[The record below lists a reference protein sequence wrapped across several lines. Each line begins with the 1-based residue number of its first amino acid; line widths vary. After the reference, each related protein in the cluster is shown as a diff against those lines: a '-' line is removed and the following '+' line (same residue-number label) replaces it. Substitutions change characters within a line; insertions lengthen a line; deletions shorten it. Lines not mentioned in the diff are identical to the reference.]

1 MNREVKVEVSARHLH
16 ISQEDFMT
24 LFGKQELTKLRDISQ
39 PGQYAASETVSL
51 RGSKG
56 QIDNV
61 RILGPFRNQT
71 QIELSKTDAY
81 YLGIEAPL
89 RLSGQL
95 ENSGSIDII
104 GPQGELKLKS
114 GVITA
119 LRHLHISTENAKEWG
134 LKDGQNISIRVGQ
147 GDADDIKDMIFKEI
161 IVRISDE
168 FVLSC
173 HIDTDEANAANIN
186 KFTMGVILNEK

>member
-1 MNREVKVEVSARHLH
+1 MKKEVKVEVSARHLH
-16 ISQEDFMT
+16 ISQEDFVT
-24 LFGKQELTKLRDISQ
+24 LFGTQELTILRDVSQ
-39 PGQYAASETVSL
+39 PGQYAANETVSL
-51 RGSKG
+51 RGPKG

-61 RILGPFRNQT
+61 RILGPFRKQT

-81 YLGIEAPL
+81 NLGVEAPL

-95 ENSGSIDII
+95 DNSGSIDII
-104 GPQGELKLKS
+104 GPRGEIKLKS
-114 GVITA
+114 GVIIA
-119 LRHLHISTENAKEWG
+119 LRHLHISTEKANEWG

-147 GDADDIKDMIFKEI
+147 GDTDDIKDMIFEEV

-186 KFTMGVILNEK
+186 KFTMGVIVDEK